1 MVWLSLHND
10 STHQISMHIA
20 NALLW
25 VAPSMGYPANS
36 ECAAKRRKRT
46 ILLWLQ
52 RSWSRDLPAA
62 VKRGS
67 IKPLRS
73 SLFSSPPRCE
83 VRNISH
89 QINCAKTLYSKLCL
103 GKNNKLEFY
112 VLGSFN
118 FFLAFIVNVAVSGV
132 FTPDKLFMGFQRGAE
147 RPGEAKI
154 PV

>member
-1 MVWLSLHND
+1 MHYCGLHLQWAIQPIPNV
-10 STHQISMHIA
+10 QLKGA
-20 NALLW
+20 NELYYCGCNARGRGTF
-25 VAPSMGYPANS
+25 P
-36 ECAAKRRKRT
+36 
-46 ILLWLQ
+46 LQ
-52 RSWSRDLPAA
+52 F
-62 VKRGS
+62 KGGS

-103 GKNNKLEFY
+103 GKKQQTGIWCFGVVLIFLE
-112 VLGSFN
+112 
-118 FFLAFIVNVAVSGV
+118 FIVNAAVSGV
-132 FTPDKLFMGFQRGAE
+132 FTPEKLFMGFQRGPE